1 MSYGYRSKE
10 ISCRNKIPP
19 YNIGTGLK
27 GSLISI
33 APVNLFAYNLRK
45 KSEVFRLRKEY
56 IPYNKVSISQFDERN
71 TIQIFDRLGTD
82 RGLVVLKNGQ
92 PIAVILSSEEY
103 TRLVEAEEDYKLTV
117 EANRRMEENGDK
129 PTIQFEDILE
139 KLKICEED
147 LSKVIDPQI

>member
-1 MSYGYRSKE
+1 MSYEHRSKE
-10 ISCRNKIPP
+10 ISCRNKIPL
-19 YNIGTGLK
+19 IISATGLK

-56 IPYNKVSISQFDERN
+56 IPYKKVSISQFDEGN
-71 TIQIFDRLGTD
+71 AIQIFDRLGTD
-82 RGLVVLKNGQ
+82 RGVIVLKNGQ
-92 PIAVILSSEEY
+92 PIAVILSPEEY

-117 EANRRMEENGDK
+117 EANRRLEENGEK
-129 PTIQFEDILE
+129 PTIPFGDILK

-147 LSKVIDPQI
+147 ISRVSDPQI

>member
-1 MSYGYRSKE
+1 MNTGLKKSVAE
-10 ISCRNKIPP
+10 IKYSLI
-19 YNIGTGLK
+19 ISATGLK

-33 APVNLFAYNLRK
+33 APVNLFDYNLRK

-71 TIQIFDRLGTD
+71 TMQIFDRLGTD
-82 RGLVVLKNGQ
+82 RGLVVFKNGQ
-92 PIAVILSSEEY
+92 PIAVILSPEEY

-117 EANRRMEENGDK
+117 EANRRLEENGEK
-129 PTIQFEDILE
+129 PTIPFGDILK

-147 LSKVIDPQI
+147 LSRGSDPQI

>member
-1 MSYGYRSKE
+1 MFRLGKE
-10 ISCRNKIPP
+10 YMP
-19 YNIGTGLK
+19 YNEV
-27 GSLISI
+27 
-33 APVNLFAYNLRK
+33 PV
-45 KSEVFRLRKEY
+45 
-56 IPYNKVSISQFDERN
+56 SQFDERN

-129 PTIQFEDILE
+129 PTIPFEDILE

>member
-1 MSYGYRSKE
+1 MKTGLKKSIE
-10 ISCRNKIPP
+10 IKYPLIIST
-19 YNIGTGLK
+19 TGLK

-33 APVNLFAYNLRK
+33 APVNPFAYNLRK

-56 IPYNKVSISQFDERN
+56 IPYNKVSISQFDEGN
-71 TIQIFDRLGTD
+71 AIQIFDRLGTD
-82 RGLVVLKNGQ
+82 RGVVVLKNGQ
-92 PIAVILSSEEY
+92 PIAVILSLEEY
-103 TRLVEAEEDYKLTV
+103 TRLVDAEEDYKLTV
-117 EANRRMEENGDK
+117 EANSRMEENGDK

>member
-1 MSYGYRSKE
+1 MSYEHRTKE
-10 ISCRNKIPP
+10 ISCRNKIPL
-19 YNIGTGLK
+19 IISATGLK

-56 IPYNKVSISQFDERN
+56 IPYNEVSISQFDEGN
-71 TIQIFDRLGTD
+71 AIQIFDRLGTD
-82 RGLVVLKNGQ
+82 KGVVVLKNGQ

-129 PTIQFEDILE
+129 PTIPFEDILE

>member
-1 MSYGYRSKE
+1 MNRGLKKSVAE
-10 ISCRNKIPP
+10 IKYPLIISA
-19 YNIGTGLK
+19 TGLK

-56 IPYNKVSISQFDERN
+56 IPYKKVSISQFDEGN
-71 TIQIFDRLGTD
+71 AIQIFDRLGTD
-82 RGLVVLKNGQ
+82 RGVFVLKNGQ
-92 PIAVILSSEEY
+92 PIAVILSPEEY

-117 EANRRMEENGDK
+117 EANRRLEENGEK
-129 PTIQFEDILE
+129 PTIPFGDILK

-147 LSKVIDPQI
+147 ISRVSDPQI

>member
-1 MSYGYRSKE
+1 M
-10 ISCRNKIPP
+10 
-19 YNIGTGLK
+19 
-27 GSLISI
+27 
-33 APVNLFAYNLRK
+33 
-45 KSEVFRLRKEY
+45 FRLRKEY

-92 PIAVILSSEEY
+92 PIAVILSPEEY

-117 EANRRMEENGDK
+117 EANRRLEENGEK
-129 PTIQFEDILE
+129 PTIPFGDILE

-147 LSKVIDPQI
+147 LSRVSDPQI

>member
-1 MSYGYRSKE
+1 MNRGLKKSVAE
-10 ISCRNKIPP
+10 IKYPLIISA
-19 YNIGTGLK
+19 TGLK

-56 IPYNKVSISQFDERN
+56 IPYKKVSISQFDEGN
-71 TIQIFDRLGTD
+71 AIQIFDRLGTD
-82 RGLVVLKNGQ
+82 RGVVVLKNGQ

-129 PTIQFEDILE
+129 PTIPFEDILE
-139 KLKICEED
+139 KLKMCEED

>member
-1 MSYGYRSKE
+1 M
-10 ISCRNKIPP
+10 
-19 YNIGTGLK
+19 K

-56 IPYNKVSISQFDERN
+56 IPYNKVSISQFDEGN
-71 TIQIFDRLGTD
+71 AIQIFDRLGTD
-82 RGLVVLKNGQ
+82 RGVVVLKNGQ
-92 PIAVILSSEEY
+92 PIAVILSLEEY

-117 EANRRMEENGDK
+117 EANKRLEDNGKK
-129 PTIQFEDILE
+129 PTIPFEDILE

-147 LSKVIDPQI
+147 ISRVSDPQI